1 MVRLAEE
8 WNDKELQNGISYCN
22 ERKLF
27 SAGELGSVLIFLKEK
42 KKDIPKRTVS
52 LPEKYRTKTP
62 VIRSLSTYEYA
73 MERSGLSD

>member
-1 MVRLAEE
+1 ML
-8 WNDKELQNGISYCN
+8 
-22 ERKLF
+22 
-27 SAGELGSVLIFLKEK
+27 LKSDTIEDNMARQEK

-52 LPEKYRTKTP
+52 LPEKYRTNTP